1 MRKWYQDEHVGG
13 YIDGTGHLDVC
24 EEYDVSDADSGR
36 YSVEVQN
43 HDGYYDASGKF
54 SGRMLCTVFIHP
66 ADWNR
71 GNFMGKRI
79 SALLLAMV
87 IVIGSVLNGITLKVK
102 AASVAVSEE
111 FAVELTM
118 MLYNLLETV
127 AISSGIKD
135 GLDDYE
141 SGSSLYDAFIASME
155 SMADPPFYDSYIT
168 QPDGSRVTIKEALDA
183 VDSTLGNN
191 ALKLP
196 TSETFAKYR
205 VISGSGGN
213 EPDPTPTPSSDPDS
227 TPVPDTGYQDPFSYI
242 QDVLVAGT
250 LVTAMAGFF
259 NDLYNGKI
267 EGIDANNYT
276 DLGFT
281 GKLDQDADGNYL
293 INGYILHGNYYHG
306 NYLKYLFNDKY
317 YYPVAGFYGPGNGVD
332 GYDTVG
338 FLYYN
343 KNYSQ
348 KFRAYYTTHTYYS
361 YKNGVYDSKGTV
373 QGSYI
378 SENLTDRRL
387 YYSFNIPIFDSQE
400 NAKNYFLYGSITG
413 LLNGEAYDFPD
424 LATST
429 AERLQ
434 PLTGYEFAPGRL
446 PGINAALSTA
456 AAALPEPGLDPA
468 ENTEA
473 YKDALNAAL
482 TAALPEPA
490 PEPEPD
496 PDPSPSPDPGADGEG
511 EAYKRDLRLLFPF
524 CIPFDF
530 IHLLQA
536 LCAEPET
543 PRFEIPVKLDFI
555 DVDTSF
561 VIDLSWMDPI
571 MKIWRLGEL
580 GLFIVML
587 MMGTRKVIKW

>member
-1 MRKWYQDEHVGG
+1 MQ
-13 YIDGTGHLDVC
+13 
-24 EEYDVSDADSGR
+24 
-36 YSVEVQN
+36 
-43 HDGYYDASGKF
+43 
-54 SGRMLCTVFIHP
+54 
-66 ADWNR
+66 
-71 GNFMGKRI
+71 KRI

-87 IVIGSVLNGITLKVK
+87 IVIGSVLGGNTLKVK

-141 SGSSLYDAFIASME
+141 SGSSLYDAFIASVE
-155 SMADPPFYDSYIT
+155 SMAEPPFYDTIIT
-168 QPDGSRVTIKEALDA
+168 MEDGSKMTVKEALDA
-183 VDSTLGNN
+183 AESTLGSN

-205 VISGSGGN
+205 VISGTGGSDP
-213 EPDPTPTPSSDPDS
+213 EPTPTPEPEN
-227 TPVPDTGYQDPFSYI
+227 TPTPDTGYTDPFRYI

-250 LVTAMAGFF
+250 LVSAMAGFF
-259 NDLYNGKI
+259 DDLYNGKV
-267 EGIDANNYT
+267 EGLDPGTYLGYEDYSFLGSVPVDANGKFMYRGKIGPVDSLRPLYGFVNINYSDRLCAYINRVSNSSAVVVGRLT
-276 DLGFT
+276 SSGDIENLQVWSEGYSINTARGQSGRT
-281 GKLDQDADGNYL
+281 GYSYLYFGNETYSFNFPFFESTEDA
-293 INGYILHGNYYHG
+293 I
-306 NYLKYLFNDKY
+306 NYLK
-317 YYPVAGFYGPGNGVD
+317 
-332 GYDTVG
+332 T
-338 FLYYN
+338 
-343 KNYSQ
+343 
-348 KFRAYYTTHTYYS
+348 
-361 YKNGVYDSKGTV
+361 
-373 QGSYI
+373 GS
-378 SENLTDRRL
+378 L
-387 YYSFNIPIFDSQE
+387 
-400 NAKNYFLYGSITG
+400 TG

-473 YKDALNAAL
+473 YKKTLNAAL

-496 PDPSPSPDPGADGEG
+496 PDPSPSPDPGTGGEG
-511 EAYKRDLRLLFPF
+511 ESYKRDLKLIFPF

-530 IHLLQA
+530 IHFIQA
-536 LCAEPET
+536 LSADPVAPC
-543 PRFEIPVKLDFI
+543 FKIPIKLESIGI
-555 DVDTSF
+555 DMVLEL
-561 VIDLSWMDPI
+561 DLAWMDPVMEI
-571 MKIWRLGEL
+571 FRLGEL
-580 GLFIVML
+580 GCFVIML
-587 MMGTRKVIKW
+587 MAATKKMIGW